1 MQERFKGAAIVNWLE
16 KWLIE
21 HPDITRYR
29 ISKDTGINERYLKK
43 IIDND
48 IKLEN
53 LKYWQ
58 TVAIT
63 DFFKKVENE
72 SRCEVEIAEC
82 EVLKDLSHAMDNIRI
97 SMNKLEN
104 KIVDYMIIGT
114 SSELVSF
121 SDRMEDLITQ
131 YRNIQ
136 KEYDS
141 VVSSIKNVYA
151 IEMNKK

>member
-1 MQERFKGAAIVNWLE
+1 MNWLE
-16 KWLIE
+16 KLLIE

-58 TVAIT
+58 AVAIT
-63 DFFKKVENE
+63 DFFKKIENE

-82 EVLKDLSHAMDNIRI
+82 EVLKDLSHAMNSIKI
-97 SMNKLEN
+97 SMNTLEN
-104 KIVDYMIIGT
+104 KIIDYMIVGT

-121 SDRMEDLITQ
+121 SDRMEDLIAQ

-136 KEYDS
+136 KEYNS
-141 VVSSIKNVYA
+141 VVSSIKKVYA
-151 IEMNKK
+151 VK